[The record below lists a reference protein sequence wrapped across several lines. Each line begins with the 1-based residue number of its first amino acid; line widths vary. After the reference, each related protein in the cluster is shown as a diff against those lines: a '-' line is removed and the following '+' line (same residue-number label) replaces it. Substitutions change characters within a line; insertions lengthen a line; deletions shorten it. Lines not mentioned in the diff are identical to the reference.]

1 MAKSGPGVVKAFQEA
16 SEEDRK
22 RIVDGLPY
30 DVGRLKPPAEHR
42 FKKGNKSVAMIEG
55 DRTIGLETLTIEDVT
70 QRIEET
76 EDFLQKLTGFKVEI
90 EQVG

>member
-1 MAKSGPGVVKAFQEA
+1 MFKLQFS
-16 SEEDRK
+16 
-22 RIVDGLPY
+22 IT
-30 DVGRLKPPAEHR
+30 
-42 FKKGNKSVAMIEG
+42 FKKGNKSVAVIEG

>member
-1 MAKSGPGVVKAFQEA
+1 MFKLQFS
-16 SEEDRK
+16 
-22 RIVDGLPY
+22 IT
-30 DVGRLKPPAEHR
+30 
-42 FKKGNKSVAMIEG
+42 FKKGNKSVAVIEG
-55 DRTIGLETLTIEDVT
+55 DRSIGLETLTIEDVT

>member
-1 MAKSGPGVVKAFQEA
+1 MFKLQFS
-16 SEEDRK
+16 
-22 RIVDGLPY
+22 IT
-30 DVGRLKPPAEHR
+30 
-42 FKKGNKSVAMIEG
+42 FKKGNKSVAVIEG
-55 DRTIGLETLTIEDVT
+55 DRTIGLETLTVEDVT

>member
-1 MAKSGPGVVKAFQEA
+1 MFKLQFS
-16 SEEDRK
+16 
-22 RIVDGLPY
+22 IT
-30 DVGRLKPPAEHR
+30 
-42 FKKGNKSVAMIEG
+42 FKKGNKSLAVIEG

>member
-1 MAKSGPGVVKAFQEA
+1 MFKLQFS
-16 SEEDRK
+16 
-22 RIVDGLPY
+22 IT
-30 DVGRLKPPAEHR
+30 
-42 FKKGNKSVAMIEG
+42 FKKGNKSVAVIEG

-90 EQVG
+90 EQAG

>member
-1 MAKSGPGVVKAFQEA
+1 MFKLQFS
-16 SEEDRK
+16 
-22 RIVDGLPY
+22 IT
-30 DVGRLKPPAEHR
+30 